1 MNPWRPRPIPMLA
14 PPIATSLPEM
24 TTAEMTEPTTL
35 VPAPAAPCW
44 PGLRIVLIIFAGG
57 LSIYG
62 F

>member
-1 MNPWRPRPIPMLA
+1 
-14 PPIATSLPEM
+14 M